1 MKKLIMI
8 SGTMGAGKTSV
19 CIELQKFLPENVF
32 LDGDWGWKA
41 EPFVV
46 NDETKEMVMKNIAF
60 LLAQFLSCSAYQNVI
75 FCWVMDHQ
83 EIIDELIA
91 RVEEQTEEPFE
102 VHGFTLTLTPEAL
115 KERIGKDIESGLR
128 KSDALRDGRNR
139 KDRRQHDLGR
149 ESRRE
154 NFGGRLSGK
163 SILLRN
169 HKFSEGR
176 MVLPCAGIENRI

>member
-19 CIELQKFLPENVF
+19 CIELQKFLSENVF
-32 LDGDWGWKA
+32 LDGDWCWKA

-83 EIIDELIA
+83 EIIDELVA

-128 KSDALRDGRNR
+128 KSDAVNR
-139 KDRRQHDLGR
+139 SV
-149 ESRRE
+149 E
-154 NFGGRLSGK
+154 RLTLYETVETEKIDVSTISAGK
-163 SILLRN
+163 AAEKISAAVCPG
-169 HKFSEGR
+169 KAFF
-176 MVLPCAGIENRI
+176 